1 MLPVMPG
8 PPDTDEELIDWLRLI
23 RTPNIGPQ
31 TFWSLLARC
40 GSAHDAIEA
49 APSLASRV
57 RGGRALRITPRQDVE
72 QELDRVARYG
82 ARVVPLGSKAY
93 PPLLAEVDAP
103 PPLLTAMGDLGIATP
118 RTVGIV
124 GARNASASGR
134 KMAALLAEGLG
145 THGLTIASGLARGID
160 TQAHKASLATGTV
173 AVMAGGIDHIYP
185 RENEGLYREIAQHG
199 AVVTEMP
206 FGTEPVARYFPR
218 RNRLISGM
226 SAAVVVIEA
235 AQRSGSLITARF
247 AAEQGRDVF
256 AVPGSPLDQRARGTN
271 DLIRNGATLV
281 QSAEDVMEAI
291 DGRFAMPQPDLFTA
305 AEPMQ
310 DNAAGGNVGSIS
322 EIDYAAV
329 TELLSP
335 SPVAIDDLAR
345 LSGIGINALSAIILE
360 LELAGRAVRHPGG
373 TVSRP

>member
-8 PPDTDEELIDWLRLI
+8 PPDTDKELIDWLRLI

-40 GSAHDAIEA
+40 GSAQAAIEA

-57 RGGRALRITPRQDVE
+57 RGGRTLRITPRQDVE

-93 PPLLAEVDAP
+93 PPLLAQVDAP

-118 RTVGIV
+118 RTAGIV

-160 TQAHKASLATGTV
+160 TQAHMASLATGTV

-281 QSAEDVMEAI
+281 QTAEDVMEAI
-291 DGRFAMPQPDLFTA
+291 DGRFAMPQPDLFAA

-310 DNAAGGNVGSIS
+310 DNAAGANAGSIS
-322 EIDYAAV
+322 ENDYAAV